1 MPVDIIYGD
10 ITEMQTDAIV
20 NAANSSL
27 QMGGGVCGAIF
38 RKAGSFD
45 LQQACAKIGV
55 CETGNAVFTPGF
67 QLPAKYIIHTVG
79 PIWQGGSA
87 KEATLLASC
96 YQKSL
101 QLASDL
107 ELQSISFP
115 LISSGIYG
123 YPYQEA
129 LQIATDSIR
138 SFLEQAERDLMVYLV
153 LLAR

>member
-1 MPVDIIYGD
+1 M
-10 ITEMQTDAIV
+10 
-20 NAANSSL
+20 
-27 QMGGGVCGAIF
+27 
-38 RKAGSFD
+38 
-45 LQQACAKIGV
+45 
-55 CETGNAVFTPGF
+55 
-67 QLPAKYIIHTVG
+67 
-79 PIWQGGSA
+79 
-87 KEATLLASC
+87 ASC

-107 ELQSISFP
+107 ELQSILFP

-123 YPYQEA
+123 YLYQEA